1 MKKKRPNPPGELGRR
16 CAYCGFEA
24 QPAAHFCGGCGRPK
38 ALSTITSHHA
48 LSFLQSKVPVE
59 LVERILRSGSAM
71 LGERKQV
78 TVLFADIRG
87 STALID
93 KLDPEEALEIL
104 GPVLQLLMDAI
115 HQHDGFV
122 NQVRGDGVMALFGAP
137 IAIEDHA
144 VQACRA
150 ALAMQARIDEL
161 NRDGPNDIAL
171 RVGMNSGEVVIHSI
185 GNDLAMNYDAVGKT
199 VHLAARMEEL
209 ATPGTTLL
217 TAATHKLARGFI
229 SAASRGAVAAK
240 GIAEIVETFEL
251 IAMRA
256 TTRWLARSSQR
267 RHSILVGRQAE
278 LRSLRNTL
286 QSVADGNGQALT
298 VVGGAGLGKSRLI
311 HDFVRSLPDPWRVLE
326 AACVPQRTRSSYYP
340 ISNLISAVFG
350 IANDDTPDTVAKRVR
365 EEIGAL
371 NSNLSAFLPCF
382 FSLLDLSTDDHEW
395 KNLEPYEKRRETIEA
410 VKALML
416 CQERRTPLVVLIEDV
431 HWMDA
436 ETGLIL
442 NNLVGFVRGVR
453 IFLIVTQRPESDWT
467 ERGLIRL
474 DLLPLDSMA
483 SDELLDRLMGG
494 DVTLLSLK
502 RRIHAQAQG
511 NPLFLEE
518 LVQSLAEAR
527 SLDGQPGRYRVSKPA
542 GRIEIPQTIHSV
554 LAARIDLL
562 DGPPK
567 TLLQTSAVIGP
578 DISVALLS
586 GMLGVPSAEL
596 ADDLGTL
603 EAADFLRKVRDTA
616 PEYSFKHEL
625 TREVA
630 YGTMLLG
637 LRRSLHAK
645 AVETIESVFADRIDQ
660 HIDRLAEHAFLAE
673 LWEKAV
679 PYQLRSC
686 RRAVRRGAN
695 QDAIGTFQ
703 RGLETLSHWPA
714 SPAKTKAEIDFRL
727 TVVIALEPLGRHRRI
742 ADVLREARSLADA
755 SNDPWRIAALNCQ
768 LALALWRLGDHG
780 AAMTV
785 AKEASSIAHQIGDPA
800 LIFAS
805 LHQVGIIQHET
816 GDFAESIKTHEGCF
830 AFESPE
836 LDSKR
841 AGWAAYPSVMLR
853 TFLTDSLIELG
864 EMDRAE
870 AMAQDAIQRARKV
883 DHFYSLANIS
893 HVLARLRTAQGRHTE
908 ALSLLQECW
917 QTCLDLEIV
926 QMYPIFAARMGEAY
940 LAAGDV
946 EAANEILSVPERLDV
961 PLAENAFGWGYLF
974 VAQGRAF
981 LAAGRSCGSTMRG
994 ESGPW
999 RSRKSAE
1006 NRRNRPML

>member
-1 MKKKRPNPPGELGRR
+1 
-16 CAYCGFEA
+16 
-24 QPAAHFCGGCGRPK
+24 
-38 ALSTITSHHA
+38 
-48 LSFLQSKVPVE
+48 
-59 LVERILRSGSAM
+59 M

-311 HDFVRSLPDPWRVLE
+311 YDFVRSLPDPWRVLE

-371 NSNLSAFLPCF
+371 NSNLAAFLPCF

-436 ETGLIL
+436 ETRLIL

-542 GRIEIPQTIHSV
+542 GRIDIPQTIHSV

-603 EAADFLRKVRDTA
+603 EAADFLRKVRDPRRNIRSSTSLRARSPTA
-616 PEYSFKHEL
+616 RCCSGYADRSTPRRSKRSNPFLRIEL
-625 TREVA
+625 TN
-630 YGTMLLG
+630 TSIG
-637 LRRSLHAK
+637 LPSMR
-645 AVETIESVFADRIDQ
+645 F
-660 HIDRLAEHAFLAE
+660 
-673 LWEKAV
+673 
-679 PYQLRSC
+679 
-686 RRAVRRGAN
+686 
-695 QDAIGTFQ
+695 
-703 RGLETLSHWPA
+703 WP
-714 SPAKTKAEIDFRL
+714 
-727 TVVIALEPLGRHRRI
+727 
-742 ADVLREARSLADA
+742 
-755 SNDPWRIAALNCQ
+755 N
-768 LALALWRLGDHG
+768 
-780 AAMTV
+780 
-785 AKEASSIAHQIGDPA
+785 
-800 LIFAS
+800 
-805 LHQVGIIQHET
+805 
-816 GDFAESIKTHEGCF
+816 
-830 AFESPE
+830 
-836 LDSKR
+836 
-841 AGWAAYPSVMLR
+841 
-853 TFLTDSLIELG
+853 LG
-864 EMDRAE
+864 EGG
-870 AMAQDAIQRARKV
+870 
-883 DHFYSLANIS
+883 SL
-893 HVLARLRTAQGRHTE
+893 
-908 ALSLLQECW
+908 
-917 QTCLDLEIV
+917 
-926 QMYPIFAARMGEAY
+926 P
-940 LAAGDV
+940 
-946 EAANEILSVPERLDV
+946 
-961 PLAENAFGWGYLF
+961 
-974 VAQGRAF
+974 VA
-981 LAAGRSCGSTMRG
+981 
-994 ESGPW
+994 
-999 RSRKSAE
+999 
-1006 NRRNRPML
+1006 